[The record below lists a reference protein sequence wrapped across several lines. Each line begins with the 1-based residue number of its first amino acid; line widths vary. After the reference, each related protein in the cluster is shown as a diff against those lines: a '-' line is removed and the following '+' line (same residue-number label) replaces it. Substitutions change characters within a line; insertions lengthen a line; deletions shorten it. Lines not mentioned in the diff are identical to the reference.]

1 MNLVVEGIKKQ
12 YSKTV
17 LQNINLTISK
27 PGVYL
32 IAGPNGSGKTT
43 LLEIIVGLRKPDGG
57 TVMINNHQCGS
68 IEAKK
73 EIGFLCQ
80 QNGLRKTIKLKE
92 EMKKLDK
99 M

>member
-32 IAGPNGSGKTT
+32 IAVLMEAAR
-43 LLEIIVGLRKPDGG
+43 LLYWKSLLDFVNQMVGL
-57 TVMINNHQCGS
+57 
-68 IEAKK
+68 
-73 EIGFLCQ
+73 L
-80 QNGLRKTIKLKE
+80 
-92 EMKKLDK
+92 
-99 M
+99 

>member
-57 TVMINNHQCGS
+57 TVMINNHQFINSAFCR
-68 IEAKK
+68 
-73 EIGFLCQ
+73 FLPV
-80 QNGLRKTIKLKE
+80 
-92 EMKKLDK
+92 
-99 M
+99 

>member
-32 IAGPNGSGKTT
+32 IAGPNGSRQDYFIG
-43 LLEIIVGLRKPDGG
+43 
-57 TVMINNHQCGS
+57 NHCWTS
-68 IEAKK
+68 
-73 EIGFLCQ
+73 
-80 QNGLRKTIKLKE
+80 
-92 EMKKLDK
+92 
-99 M
+99 